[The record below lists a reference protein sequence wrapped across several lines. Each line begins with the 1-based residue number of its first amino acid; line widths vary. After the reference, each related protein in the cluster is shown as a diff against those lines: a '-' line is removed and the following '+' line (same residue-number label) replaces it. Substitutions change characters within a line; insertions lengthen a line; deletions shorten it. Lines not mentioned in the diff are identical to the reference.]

1 MYCLISGQRLRTVVP
16 MLLGW
21 VALTA
26 IGTGVATAADATTE
40 ANSDTDTLQE
50 VTITATKR
58 LSTVQDTPISVTA
71 VTSEELTA
79 RGITSF
85 DDLAQSVPGMSM
97 RTSGSG
103 QTEFEMRGL
112 QSSGGSSS
120 TVGFYLDETPL
131 SSPASAQNG
140 KVVIDPNLY
149 DLDRVEVLRGPQGTL
164 YGSGSMGGTVRLVP
178 NAPQLGTFEAS
189 GETIVSDTASGG
201 SINTA
206 QNGML
211 NLPLG
216 STAAVR
222 IVGGLSQ
229 TSGWVQRIVIEDGEF
244 PLDYDNAAGRLTR
257 GDVAAAPVQMDYPGS
272 NKSTTTSTRVSL
284 LWSPVEQLTIEP
296 MVMYQLTN
304 QDGPSATDTT
314 GISPTVSGPEAHYEP
329 YDTSEP
335 YSDRFTLGSL
345 KVAYQF
351 DSFSVTS
358 ATADWNRKSYITQ
371 DSTEENAASNA
382 GLGTIPAIL
391 PYPTVGSYDATT
403 GAQGPNSPATWER
416 DYTQQIS
423 EEIRA
428 SSTGD
433 SAFQWLGGFFYS
445 KLDSTWSMS
454 SNQPEATAAT
464 LESAFGVDNPAVF
477 TAFEPATIKQTAVF
491 GEVSYK
497 ITSDFKATLGARRFS
512 YDTTQSDNEGGAEL
526 GGAPGQY
533 PMAGVFESKQ
543 VGVTPKIDL
552 SYQFT
557 PDMMVYATGA
567 KGFRPGGVNQF
578 LPTLCAPG
586 TVGGCFASFVES
598 ALQSK
603 FNSTGYVPSPQTFAA
618 DDVWNYELGE
628 KAEFLDHRIMVN
640 GDVYYEIWN
649 NPQLLTNADGF
660 GYTVNG
666 SKAKMTGLELE
677 AKALLTSSL
686 TFGVNVSYDHAYFVD
701 ANAPSGFLAGQQVA
715 DTPKITSAQTL
726 TYKFP
731 LANGMTILGV
741 LENDYVGN
749 RTDIPYGLTLS
760 IYGGTT
766 QSAIVHLAAYDLT
779 KLRVGV
785 QAGNWS
791 AMLFVDNLLNKAVL
805 EDPQPQI
812 DLALLS
818 FQRYTVSQPL
828 TAGIDLNYKFGGK

>member
-1 MYCLISGQRLRTVVP
+1 MHRLSASRKFEKALKFVGVVCAISGVCFAE
-16 MLLGW
+16 
-21 VALTA
+21 AL
-26 IGTGVATAADATTE
+26 AADATTD
-40 ANSDTDTLQE
+40 SGDTLQE

-58 LSTVQDTPISVTA
+58 LSTVQTTPISVTA

-79 RGITSF
+79 RGVTSF

-149 DLDRVEVLRGPQGTL
+149 DLSRVEVLRGPQGTL

-178 NAPQLGTFEAS
+178 NAPELGAFDAS

-222 IVGGLSQ
+222 IVGALSQ
-229 TSGWVQRIVIEDGEF
+229 TSGWVQRIVIQDGQF
-244 PLDYDNAAGRLTR
+244 PLDYDNAAGTLTR
-257 GDVAAAPVQMDYPGS
+257 GNVQAAPVQMDYTGS
-272 NKSTTTSTRVSL
+272 NKSTTESTRASL
-284 LWSPVEQLTIEP
+284 LWSPIEQLTIEP

-314 GISPTVSGPEAHYEP
+314 GISPSVSGPEAHYEP
-329 YDTSEP
+329 YDTPEP

-351 DSFSVTS
+351 ESFSVTS
-358 ATADWNRKSYITQ
+358 ATADWNRKSFISQ
-371 DSTEENAASNA
+371 DSTEENAVSNA

-391 PYPTVGSYDATT
+391 PNPTVGTYDVTT

-428 SSTGD
+428 ASTSD

-497 ITSDFKATLGARRFS
+497 LTPDFKITAGARRFS

-526 GGAPGQY
+526 SGEPGQY

-543 VGVTPKIDL
+543 VGVTPKLDL
-552 SYQFT
+552 SYQIT

-578 LPTLCAPG
+578 LPTTCPPG
-586 TVGGCFASFVES
+586 TVGGCFASFVEG

-603 FNSTGYVPSPQTFAA
+603 FNTTAYVPSPQTFAA
-618 DDVWNYELGE
+618 DDVWNYELGA
-628 KAEFLDHRIMVN
+628 KTEFLDHRLMVN

-649 NPQLLTNADGF
+649 DPQLLTNADGF

-666 SKAKMTGLELE
+666 AKAKMTGLELE
-677 AKALLTSSL
+677 TKALLTSSL
-686 TFGVNVSYDHAYFVD
+686 TLAVNVSYDHAYFVD
-701 ANAPSGFLAGQQVA
+701 DNAPSGFLAGQEVA

-731 LANGMTILGV
+731 MANGMTILGV

-760 IYGGTT
+760 IYGNTT
-766 QSAIVHLAAYDLT
+766 QRAIVHLAAYDLT
-779 KLRVGV
+779 KLRFGV

>member
-1 MYCLISGQRLRTVVP
+1 M
-16 MLLGW
+16 
-21 VALTA
+21 
-26 IGTGVATAADATTE
+26 AADATTD
-40 ANSDTDTLQE
+40 SGDTLQE

-58 LSTVQDTPISVTA
+58 LSTVQTTPISVTA
-71 VTSEELTA
+71 VTAEELTA
-79 RGITSF
+79 RGVTSF

-149 DLDRVEVLRGPQGTL
+149 DLSRVEVLRGPQGTL

-178 NAPQLGTFEAS
+178 NAPELGTFDAS

-222 IVGGLSQ
+222 IVGALSQ
-229 TSGWVQRIVIEDGEF
+229 TSGWVQRIVIQDGAF
-244 PLDYDNAAGRLTR
+244 PLDYDNGVGGVLTR
-257 GDVAAAPVQMDYPGS
+257 GNVAAAPQAADYTGT
-272 NKSTTTSTRVSL
+272 NKSTTESTRASL
-284 LWSPVEQLTIEP
+284 LWSPIEQLTIEP

-329 YDTSEP
+329 YDTAEP

-358 ATADWNRKSYITQ
+358 ATADWNRKSFISQ
-371 DSTEENAASNA
+371 DSTEENAVSNA
-382 GLGTIPAIL
+382 GLGTIPSIL
-391 PYPTVGSYDATT
+391 PYPTVGSYDTST

-445 KLDSTWSMS
+445 KLDSTWSMAS
-454 SNQPEATAAT
+454 DQPEATAAT
-464 LESAFGVDNPAVF
+464 LESAFGVDNTAVF
-477 TAFEPATIKQTAVF
+477 VAFEPATIKQTAVF

-497 ITSDFKATLGARRFS
+497 ITPDFKITAGARRFS

-526 GGAPGQY
+526 SGAPGQY
-533 PMAGVFESKQ
+533 PLAGDFESKQ
-543 VGVTPKIDL
+543 VGVTPKLDL
-552 SYQFT
+552 SYQIT

-578 LPTLCAPG
+578 LPTTCPPG
-586 TVGGCFASFVES
+586 TGAGGCFATFVES
-598 ALQSK
+598 QLQSK
-603 FNSTGYVPSPQTFAA
+603 FNTTGYVPSPQTFAA
-618 DDVWNYELGE
+618 DDVWNYELGA
-628 KAEFLDHRIMVN
+628 KTEFLDHRLMVN

-666 SKAKMTGLELE
+666 AKAKMTGLELE
-677 AKALLTSSL
+677 SKAVLTSSL

-701 ANAPSGFLAGQQVA
+701 DNAPSGFLAGQEVA

-760 IYGGTT
+760 IYGNAT
-766 QSAIVHLAAYDLT
+766 QRAIVHLAAYDLT
-779 KLRVGV
+779 KLRFGV
-785 QAGNWS
+785 QSGNWS